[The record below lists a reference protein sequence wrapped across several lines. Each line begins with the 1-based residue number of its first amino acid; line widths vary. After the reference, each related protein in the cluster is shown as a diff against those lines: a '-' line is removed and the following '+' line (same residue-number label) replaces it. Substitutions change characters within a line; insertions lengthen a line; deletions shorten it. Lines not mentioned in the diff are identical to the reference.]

1 MPTLELEA
9 PKHKCEALIIGGL
22 EAEPPVG
29 SRGIAPG
36 QGVRSVRPPEAETLG
51 IWTFNKS
58 RKYAHFKKN
67 WNAKKSDTI
76 CVVFFKKMTFIGR
89 NTPQITVQ

>member
-36 QGVRSVRPPEAETLG
+36 QGVRSVRPPEAETLLAFG
-51 IWTFNKS
+51 RSLKVANLPT
-58 RKYAHFKKN
+58 FKK
-67 WNAKKSDTI
+67 I
-76 CVVFFKKMTFIGR
+76 
-89 NTPQITVQ
+89 